1 MSHYPFLTEL
11 KSNRFVSKNI
21 YAVFGNPIG
30 HSKSPLIHER
40 FAIQTQQ
47 EMDYLRIQPS
57 VDGFAAMLTQ
67 FFVLGGKGA
76 SVTIPFK
83 LEAYQLCKQLTTRAR
98 LAGAVNTVWQ
108 KDGVLWGDNTDGA
121 GLVADL
127 LSQGVA
133 ICEADVLIVGA
144 GGASRGIVEPLLNQ
158 KPKLIWIANRT
169 AQKAHELVSIFQSLA
184 TELDVELM
192 ASSIAQLEDQTTPAF
207 SLVINSSSAGL
218 EDQSPL
224 STLAADHVFCT
235 GGFAYDLVYGKTT
248 VFMEQA
254 LQRGCRI
261 SDGLGMLVEQ
271 AAVAFSQWR
280 QVDIKRLDTRA
291 VIAQLRHA

>member
-1 MSHYPFLTEL
+1 MNHYPFLTEL
-11 KSNRFVSKNI
+11 EPNSFIGKNI

-30 HSKSPLIHER
+30 HSKSPFIHQQ
-40 FAIQTQQ
+40 FALQTQHDIQ
-47 EMDYLRIQPS
+47 YLRVQPPP
-57 VDGFAAMLTQ
+57 DGFAVMLTQ
-67 FFVLGGKGA
+67 FFALGGQGA
-76 SVTIPFK
+76 SITIPFK
-83 LEAYQLCKQLTTRAR
+83 LDAYHLCKQLSSRAR

-108 KDGVLWGDNTDGA
+108 KDGVLCGDNTDGA

-127 LSQGVA
+127 LSQGVG
-133 ICEADVLIVGA
+133 INKADVLILGA
-144 GGASRGIVEPLLNQ
+144 GGASRGVVEPLLNQ
-158 KPKLIWIANRT
+158 KPKRIWIANRT
-169 AQKAHELVSIFQSLA
+169 SQKAHELLSIFQPLA
-184 TELDVELM
+184 TELGIDLM
-192 ASSIAQLEDQTTPAF
+192 ASSIAQLEDHTTPAF

-271 AAVAFSQWR
+271 AAIAFSQWR
-280 QVDIKRLDTRA
+280 QVNIERLDTRA
-291 VIAQLRHA
+291 VVAQLRNA

>member
-1 MSHYPFLTEL
+1 L
-11 KSNRFVSKNI
+11 
-21 YAVFGNPIG
+21 
-30 HSKSPLIHER
+30 
-40 FAIQTQQ
+40 
-47 EMDYLRIQPS
+47 D
-57 VDGFAAMLTQ
+57 
-67 FFVLGGKGA
+67 
-76 SVTIPFK
+76 
-83 LEAYQLCKQLTTRAR
+83 AYHLCKQLSSRAR

-108 KDGVLWGDNTDGA
+108 KDGVLCGDNTDGA

-127 LSQGVA
+127 LSQGVG
-133 ICEADVLIVGA
+133 INKADILILGA
-144 GGASRGIVEPLLNQ
+144 GGASRGVVEPLLNQ
-158 KPKLIWIANRT
+158 KPKRIWIANRT
-169 AQKAHELVSIFQSLA
+169 SQKAHELLSIFQPLA
-184 TELDVELM
+184 TELGIDLM
-192 ASSIAQLEDQTTPAF
+192 ASSTAQLEDHTTPAF

-271 AAVAFSQWR
+271 AAIAFSQWR
-280 QVDIKRLDTRA
+280 QVNIERLDTRA
-291 VIAQLRHA
+291 VVAQLRNA

>member
-11 KSNRFVSKNI
+11 KPNHFVGKNI

-30 HSKSPLIHER
+30 HSKSPLIHEQ

-47 EMDYLRIQPS
+47 EMDYLRIQPPL
-57 VDGFAAMLTQ
+57 DGFAAMLTQ
-67 FFVLGGKGA
+67 FFALGGQGA
-76 SVTIPFK
+76 NVTIPFK
-83 LEAYQLCKQLTTRAR
+83 LDAYQLCKQLTTRAR

-127 LSQGVA
+127 LSQGVT
-133 ICEADVLIVGA
+133 IREADVLIVGA
-144 GGASRGIVEPLLNQ
+144 GGASRGIVEPLLNA
-158 KPKLIWIANRT
+158 KPKRIWIANRT
-169 AQKAHELVSIFQSLA
+169 SQKANELVSIFQPIA
-184 TELDVELM
+184 TQYGVELI
-192 ASSIAQLEDQTTPAF
+192 ASSITQLEDQTTPAF
-207 SLVINSSSAGL
+207 PLVINSSAAGL

-224 STLAADHVFCT
+224 STLVADHIFCT

-271 AAVAFSQWR
+271 AAVAFSLWR

-291 VIAQLRHA
+291 VVAQLRHE

>member
-1 MSHYPFLTEL
+1 MNYYSFLTEL
-11 KSNRFVSKNI
+11 KPNSFVGKNI

-30 HSKSPLIHER
+30 HSKSPLIHEQ

-47 EMDYLRIQPS
+47 EIDYLRIQPPL
-57 VDGFAAMLTQ
+57 DGFAAMLTQ
-67 FFVLGGKGA
+67 FFALGGQGA
-76 SVTIPFK
+76 SITIPFK
-83 LEAYQLCKQLTTRAR
+83 VNAYELCKQLTTRAR

-108 KDGVLWGDNTDGA
+108 KDGVLCGDNTDGA

-133 ICEADVLIVGA
+133 IHEADVLIVGA
-144 GGASRGIVEPLLNQ
+144 GGASRGILELLLHQ
-158 KPKLIWIANRT
+158 KPKRIWIANRT
-169 AQKAHELVSIFQSLA
+169 AQKAHELVSIFQPLA
-184 TELDVELM
+184 TELGVELK
-192 ASSIAQLEDQTTPAF
+192 ASSTAQLENHATPAF

-271 AAVAFSQWR
+271 AAIAFSQWR

-291 VIAQLRHA
+291 VVAQLRNA

>member
-11 KSNRFVSKNI
+11 KPNRFVSKNI

-83 LEAYQLCKQLTTRAR
+83 LDAYQLCKQLTTRAR

-144 GGASRGIVEPLLNQ
+144 GGASRGIIEPLLNQ
-158 KPKLIWIANRT
+158 KPKRIWIANRT

-224 STLAADHVFCT
+224 STLAADHVFCP
-235 GGFAYDLVYGKTT
+235 GCFAYDLVYGKTT

-271 AAVAFSQWR
+271 AAVAFSQWH
-280 QVDIKRLDTRA
+280 QVDIKCLDTRA
-291 VIAQLRHA
+291 VIAQLRYA

>member
-11 KSNRFVSKNI
+11 SPNSFVGKNT

-30 HSKSPLIHER
+30 HSKSPLIHEQ

-47 EMDYLRIQPS
+47 EMNYLRIQPPL
-57 VDGFAAMLTQ
+57 DGFAEMLTQ
-67 FFVLGGKGA
+67 FFALGGQGA
-76 SVTIPFK
+76 NVTIPFK
-83 LEAYQLCKQLTTRAR
+83 LDAYQLCKQLTTRAR

-127 LSQGVA
+127 LSQGVT
-133 ICEADVLIVGA
+133 IREADVLIVGA
-144 GGASRGIVEPLLNQ
+144 GGASRGIVEPLLNA
-158 KPKLIWIANRT
+158 KPKRIWIANRT
-169 AQKAHELVSIFQSLA
+169 SQKADELVSIFQPIA
-184 TELDVELM
+184 TQYGVELI
-192 ASSIAQLEDQTTPAF
+192 ASSITQLEDQTTPAF
-207 SLVINSSSAGL
+207 PLVINSSAAGL

-224 STLAADHVFCT
+224 STLAADHIFCT

-271 AAVAFSQWR
+271 AAVAFSLWR

-291 VIAQLRHA
+291 VVAQLRHE